1 VISGAELTTATLTTD
16 NDVVLAEIF
25 IAAPPARVFEAITD
39 LKQRAQWWGMKGLFH
54 VTDSHSDLRPGGK
67 WYEVGSTDDGRPFR
81 LDGEYLEIDP
91 PRLLVHTRVANF
103 AENIPTVVRW
113 ELEPHDV
120 HGLHAS
126 GTHRVGT
133 GTMVRVRHSGFAGH
147 LDHAKSHQTG
157 WGSSLDWLKAFIEK
171 GETFEMR
178 N

>member
-1 VISGAELTTATLTTD
+1 MISGAELTTATLTTD

-39 LKQRAQWWGMKGLFH
+39 LKQRAQWWGMKGLFR
-54 VTDSHSDLRPGGK
+54 VTDSYSDLRLGGK

-81 LDGEYLEIDP
+81 LEGEYLEIDP

-103 AENIPTVVRW
+103 VENIPTVVRW

-120 HGLHAS
+120 HGLHGS

-147 LDHAKSHQTG
+147 PDQAKSHQTG
-157 WGSSLDWLKAFIEK
+157 WGASMDWLKAFVEK